1 MICFMEIVWICL
13 IKYYVIKYLVLLN
26 IKYNKYQHRFASLVY
41 NILDKKSSASGVKSE
56 TISNRELAKEL
67 HKILIRKFDK
77 QKVCSSFT
85 DNI

>member
-1 MICFMEIVWICL
+1 MEIVWICL

-26 IKYNKYQHRFASLVY
+26 IKYNKYQHRLASLVY